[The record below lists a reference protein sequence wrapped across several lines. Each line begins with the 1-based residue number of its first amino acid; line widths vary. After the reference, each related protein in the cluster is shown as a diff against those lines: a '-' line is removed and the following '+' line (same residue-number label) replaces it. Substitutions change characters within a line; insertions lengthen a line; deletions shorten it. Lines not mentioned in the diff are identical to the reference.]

1 MRVFHELG
9 GEGKGRRGLHY
20 LLLAITSLVLAPGK
34 ASAGDA
40 VVVVGERAVDSAA
53 LTAEFARLPPP
64 QLARLHRDDNA
75 ARLFAVRW
83 YGDLL
88 LEEEARGNGFLQ
100 RNPGVELEAAA
111 LARQVIG
118 QAYFR
123 DYVEQNYSTTE
134 KELRQIYK
142 IRKDKLCQ
150 VPARFRLANAGVLR
164 GPKASPEER
173 AASDARMN
181 AIVSRV
187 KAGEPFA
194 DVAEELSDLN
204 GKLPGGEVGWLSEI
218 EIAKSEGGADIL
230 ALEVGGQTPVIE
242 GTQRQAIY
250 VLLEKS
256 EARVLSFA
264 ECRRG
269 LEQAQE
275 SQYGRELKLGLID
288 DLAERH
294 QASMNLD
301 AFIAAVR
308 AAPVPKGWQQTWRP
322 GER

>member
-1 MRVFHELG
+1 MKGFHLVG
-9 GEGKGRRGLHY
+9 SGGKGRRRRRY
-20 LLLAITSLVLAPGK
+20 LLLAITCLVLAPGT

-64 QLARLHRDDNA
+64 QLERLHRDDNA
-75 ARLFAVRW
+75 ARIFAVSW

-88 LEEEARGNGFLQ
+88 LEEEARSTGFLE
-100 RNPGVELEAAA
+100 RNQGVELEAAA

-118 QAYFR
+118 RAYFR

-134 KELRQIYK
+134 QELRQIYK
-142 IRKDKLCQ
+142 IRKDKLCE
-150 VPARFRLANAGVLR
+150 VPARLRLANAGVLR

-187 KAGEPFA
+187 KAGEAFA
-194 DVAEELSDLN
+194 SVAEELSDLT
-204 GKLPGGEVGWLSEI
+204 GKLPGGEIGWLSEV
-218 EIAKSEGGADIL
+218 EIAKSEGGAEIM
-230 ALEVGGQTPVIE
+230 ALEVGGHTPIIE

-256 EARVLSFA
+256 EPRVLSFA
-264 ECRRG
+264 ECRPV
-269 LEQAQE
+269 LKQAQE

-288 DLAERH
+288 DLAERY
-294 QASMNLD
+294 QASLNLD

-308 AAPVPKGWQQTWRP
+308 AAPVPKGWQRTWRP